1 MQQTT
6 RTEFADA
13 VGAAIAGVRH
23 FYREVDRLVA
33 GIRDALRS
41 EPEPLKV
48 MRGST
53 GKGSSAKQHG
63 RVVLRDEYAILFEP
77 DAEQDEAL
85 ADDPEDDDD
94 EEGDEPE
101 DEPQGGKRKSAPIE
115 LEPDQPL
122 LALRLSLS
130 TPQPVPGFEPS
141 LQYAVLG
148 DWWVSGVRPDDAFVL
163 KRYMLRRIPV
173 ILGHA
178 GDQAKRIKTRAR
190 VSGKGKGSK
199 GDRFVSCRIL
209 GGVHAVA
216 LYDLDEPKALDALA
230 IRMKE
235 HWHNVSEQSTD

>member
-1 MQQTT
+1 CSVGVHARQARGAAVQQTT

-94 EEGDEPE
+94 EEGDESE
-101 DEPQGGKRKSAPIE
+101 DETQGSKRKSAPIE

-130 TPQPVPGFEPS
+130 T
-141 LQYAVLG
+141 
-148 DWWVSGVRPDDAFVL
+148 
-163 KRYMLRRIPV
+163 
-173 ILGHA
+173 
-178 GDQAKRIKTRAR
+178 
-190 VSGKGKGSK
+190 
-199 GDRFVSCRIL
+199 
-209 GGVHAVA
+209 
-216 LYDLDEPKALDALA
+216 
-230 IRMKE
+230 
-235 HWHNVSEQSTD
+235 